1 MKMPLDDVRRPVG
14 EWLSGG
20 IVQGQRAEVRCPRS
34 LDEEPPLISRYAGR
48 RLEMAKLVPMK
59 IATPVLGGQTPA
71 AHEFY
76 EPLGPYT
83 AKKMLIC
90 RGF

>member
-1 MKMPLDDVRRPVG
+1 
-14 EWLSGG
+14 
-20 IVQGQRAEVRCPRS
+20 
-34 LDEEPPLISRYAGR
+34 
-48 RLEMAKLVPMK
+48 MAKLVPMK